1 AFHSALSTQYSALLY
16 MRARAIEKYHDLLAR
31 DGHLTPE
38 LFAHLK
44 EGMRAGRLLYGERP
58 IGVSLRPHFLTRE
71 QYNKLASASKILA
84 GAFEKVA
91 AALLS
96 EPSLID
102 EVGLLEMERRLALV
116 HPGFSQS
123 GVTTRLDAFISGEE
137 IKFVEYNAE
146 NPSSLPDQTGLN
158 QILFEVRAL
167 QTFAERYHLRQFD
180 PAASLLHALLATYR
194 EWGGRAEPHIA
205 IVDWDN
211 LPTEHEFILLRN
223 YFASRGCPTIIC
235 SPEELEYDGTRL
247 HRADFRI
254 DVVYKRIIIHE
265 LLSKCDEKHPLIKAY
280 VDRNVCLINPFPC
293 KLMHKKAAFE
303 LLTDEERAS
312 WFTAEEL
319 EVIRRCVPWT
329 RRVRERQ
336 TLYRGERIDLI
347 EHVRKN
353 RALFILKPND
363 DYGGHGVFLGH
374 QASESEWEDHLSTAL
389 EADFIV
395 QEIVELRTEEF
406 PIFNDREWSIQPMFV
421 DTNPFI
427 FRGEVEGALVR
438 LSDSPIVNVTSGGGE
453 TGFFVIEGE
462 VEKQG

>member
-1 AFHSALSTQYSALLY
+1 
-16 MRARAIEKYHDLLAR
+16 MRLWTLVTMRERAIEKYHDLLAR

-38 LFAHLK
+38 LFAHLR

-58 IGVSLRPHFLTRE
+58 IGVALRPHFLTRT
-71 QYNKLASASKILA
+71 QYDTLAYSSKILA

-96 EPSLID
+96 EPSLMD

-116 HPGFSQS
+116 HPGFSQA
-123 GVTTRLDAFISGEE
+123 GVTTRLDAFRHGAE

-158 QILFEVRAL
+158 QVLFEVRAM
-167 QTFAERYHLRQFD
+167 QTFAERYRLRQFD
-180 PAASLLHALLATYR
+180 PAASLLETLLATYR
-194 EWGGRAEPHIA
+194 EWAGRAAEPHIA

-211 LPTEHEFILLRN
+211 LPTIHEFILFRN

-235 SPEELEYDGTRL
+235 SPDELEYDGKSLR
-247 HRADFRI
+247 RGDFRI
-254 DVVYKRIIIHE
+254 DVVYKRVIIHE
-265 LLSKCDEKHPLIKAY
+265 LLSRCDETHPLIKAY
-280 VDRNVCLINPFPC
+280 VNRHVCLINPFPC

-303 LLTDEERAS
+303 LLTDAERAG
-312 WFTAEEL
+312 WFTTEEL
-319 EVIRRCVPWT
+319 EVIQRCVPWT
-329 RRVRERQ
+329 RRVRERKTQ
-336 TLYRGERIDLI
+336 YRGASIDLI
-347 EHVRKN
+347 QYVRKN

-374 QASESEWEDHLSTAL
+374 RASASEWDDHLSTAL

-395 QEIVELRTEEF
+395 QEIVELHMEKF
-406 PIFNDREWSIQPMFV
+406 PIFNEREWSIQEMFV

-427 FRGEVEGALVR
+427 FRGEVEGAMVR

-462 VEKQG
+462 VEN